1 MTGDGDMRKKKIKA
15 KVDEKGFL
23 TFLED
28 DDGVSE
34 RDYLL
39 LITTTVFFGGIA
51 FGLVFTIIGMFFGF
65 ELPAV
70 YIELIKT
77 MDIVVT
83 TIVGGIFAVK
93 ATQTYMDK
101 KKSNTDSEE
110 NNGED
115 DVV

>member
-1 MTGDGDMRKKKIKA
+1 MRKKKVKVE
-15 KVDEKGFL
+15 VDEKGFL
-23 TFLED
+23 TFLKD
-28 DDGVSE
+28 KDGVSE

-39 LITTTVFFGGIA
+39 LVTSSVFFGGIA
-51 FGLVFTIIGMFFGF
+51 IGLIVTIVGMFFGF
-65 ELPAV
+65 ELPDV

-101 KKSNTDSEE
+101 KNRNYDDEE